1 MTTSVRTTPIPRV
14 TAVTRGIVG
23 SVVFVVLLEAAV
35 RTGLIGSASLPLP
48 SEVLARTLEMLVDPA
63 VLTEVLATMK
73 SWGLGLLV
81 AGVIGVGMGMALGSW
96 RLLAR
101 LSRGPVE
108 LLRPLP
114 AVAIAPLLLSLLGR
128 GVVSRS
134 LAVAYAALWPILFNT
149 IYGMRSV
156 DPVAKETAR
165 SFGLS
170 SFGVLTRVTIPTMSP
185 FVFTGVRVASA
196 IALIVAVSVEFLLP
210 GGDDRGL
217 GGIVVEAQAGG
228 DLLTMYATVVIAG
241 LLGLVTNAVLVA
253 IERRVFGWRRGLA
266 Q

>member
-1 MTTSVRTTPIPRV
+1 MTTSVRSTPIPRV

-23 SVVFVVLLEAAV
+23 SVAFVVLLEAAV
-35 RTGLIGSASLPLP
+35 RAGLIGSASLPLP
-48 SEVLARTLEMLVDPA
+48 SEVLARTFEMLVDSA
-63 VLTEVLATMK
+63 VWSEILATMK
-73 SWGLGLLV
+73 SWALGLLV
-81 AGVIGVGMGMALGSW
+81 AGVAGIGLGMLLGSW

-101 LSRGPVE
+101 MSRGPIE

-165 SFGLS
+165 SFGLG
-170 SFGVLTRVTIPTMSP
+170 SFGVLTRVTMPAMSP
-185 FVFTGVRVASA
+185 FVFTGLRVASA

-210 GGDDRGL
+210 GGDDAGL
-217 GGIVVEAQAGG
+217 GGIVVEAQVGG

-241 LLGLVTNAVLVA
+241 LLGLATNAVLVA
-253 IERRVFGWRRGLA
+253 IERRAFGWRRGLA